1 MTKYIFYKSQETYL
15 LFHPNAIFSDVYTH
29 KLFSDIKSFSVVI
42 EFVFIKF
49 DFIVGHFIKINST
62 SGQNRILAFSNF
74 TPQTFNTILTKY
86 IWDSFHEVCKRYFSD
101 FWMNIECRKRNCLS
115 MTFCLQS
122 FIDSAPSM
130 VKIVL
135 DYCRC
140 NVNISEYA
148 LILFLGTRVSFFNRR
163 PHNWFNLS

>member
-1 MTKYIFYKSQETYL
+1 M
-15 LFHPNAIFSDVYTH
+15 PYTH
-29 KLFSDIKSFSVVI
+29 KLFSDIKSFSIFI

-74 TPQTFNTILTKY
+74 TPQTFNTISWMKSARDILATWVK
-86 IWDSFHEVCKRYFSD
+86 KRNL
-101 FWMNIECRKRNCLS
+101 FWMNIDCRKRNCLS

-135 DYCRC
+135 DYCQC
-140 NVNISEYA
+140 NVKISEYA